1 MRFNPKARLD
11 TSRVGDDGGRGGPGG
26 GGMRLPIPGGTT
38 AGGGIGGLLVLLLL
52 FVLFQCMGGLP
63 GQPSGQDQ
71 GTQSGNDT
79 SRVSDPDRYANC
91 KTGADAQQDVDC
103 ARIAVENSLYNFWK
117 TDFEGDNAQ
126 FQPAKMQTFSGAV
139 NTACGQATSQ
149 VGPFYCPGDQTIY
162 LDTTFFDQVLEQQL
176 GGPDGGFVEPYVIG
190 HEYGHHI
197 QNLAGI
203 MNKVRTQKGPIPT
216 RSNSN
221 SRPTASRAPGPPV
234 PPRPRMPPARSRSS
248 PRSPSRTS
256 RRPSRPPRPSVTTGS
271 RRRPRAGSRRRTGP
285 TARPSSG
292 WNPSTSASS
301 RVSTPACPSV
311 PDSTTSQQRFDLR
324 AEALQ

>member
-203 MNKVRTQKGPIPT
+203 MNKVRTQKGP
-216 RSNSN
+216 NSDAVKLELQADCFAGAW
-221 SRPTASRAPGPPV
+221 TAGATETED
-234 PPRPRMPPARSRSS
+234 A
-248 PRSPSRTS
+248 
-256 RRPSRPPRPSVTTGS
+256 TGKV
-271 RRRPRAGSRRRTGP
+271 AIFTQI
-285 TARPSSG
+285 TEQDIQEAI
-292 WNPSTSASS
+292 A
-301 RVSTPACPSV
+301 A
-311 PDSTTSQQRFDLR
+311 
-324 AEALQ
+324 AEAVGDDRIQEKTQGRVTPENWTHGSAKQRVESFNIGFKQGVDACVPVGP